1 MDLFVNLYIAQKA
14 TLTCCYY
21 FTEVQK
27 RKAKIKIEIIKK
39 YPYNTQVLILYAQ
52 FIASTD
58 CL

>member
-39 YPYNTQVLILYAQ
+39 YPYNTQVLI
-52 FIASTD
+52 
-58 CL
+58 